1 MLYRDRHQHAAQFAA
16 AVHLQAQF
24 QATYRIIAIKGIS
37 EAEMFHFQGI
47 LHEEFPEIKTILPT
61 SATTPNNPARA
72 WNSVSIHHTFLR
84 PTGWLAGLLRV
95 VAWVGK
101 MVLISGDYLCTIPS
115 KGDIS
120 ASEMPLMATIRWVVW
135 N

>member
-61 SATTPNNPARA
+61 SATTPNNPARHGTQFPYT
-72 WNSVSIHHTFLR
+72 IHSFVPR
-84 PTGWLAGLLRV
+84 VGWLGYYE
-95 VAWVGK
+95 WWHG
-101 MVLISGDYLCTIPS
+101 
-115 KGDIS
+115 
-120 ASEMPLMATIRWVVW
+120 
-135 N
+135 